1 MTLQKTKPVLV
12 FDVNETLLDMTPLK
26 KSVNALLDNEQGSAS
41 GLAHY
46 YTTPLYRIVSTS
58 IMTLVLLRNY
68 ISYGTSM
75 NRKVD
80 EDEIKEALS
89 TIKTLQAY
97 PDVEKG
103 LQLLKD
109 NGFRLTLT
117 NSPSCAK
124 AAVNQFKFNRLF

>member
-1 MTLQKTKPVLV
+1 
-12 FDVNETLLDMTPLK
+12 MTPLK

-58 IMTLVLLRNY
+58 HDFGTIAGATLAMAA
-68 ISYGTSM
+68 TSM

-89 TIKTLQAY
+89 TIKTQAY
-97 PDVEKG
+97 QMWRKVC
-103 LQLLKD
+103 
-109 NGFRLTLT
+109 N
-117 NSPSCAK
+117 C
-124 AAVNQFKFNRLF
+124 